1 MRLTDEVHRV
11 RRFAESLPEK
21 RLNETEQK
29 SLVERA
35 TTLKQAL
42 DAAKEQ
48 NLNIDHFLKIVRKYT
63 EITELSGEII
73 RDFIEKII
81 VYKAEKVDGVRIQR
95 IQIIYNCIGA
105 IDFPKMDE
113 KTA

>member
-1 MRLTDEVHRV
+1 MSADY
-11 RRFAESLPEK
+11 
-21 RLNETEQK
+21 ETEQK

-35 TTLKQAL
+35 TALKQTL

-48 NLNIDHFLKIVRKYT
+48 NLNIERFLKIVRKYT
-63 EITELSGEII
+63 EFSDLSGEII

-81 VYKAEKVDGVRIQR
+81 VYKAEKIDGVRTQR
-95 IQIIYNCIGA
+95 IQIIYNSIGA
-105 IDFPKMDE
+105 IDFPKSDE

>member
-1 MRLTDEVHRV
+1 MSADY
-11 RRFAESLPEK
+11 
-21 RLNETEQK
+21 ETEQK
-29 SLVERA
+29 SLVETA
-35 TTLKQAL
+35 TELKQTL

-48 NLNIDHFLKIVRKYT
+48 NLNIDRFLKIVRKYT

-81 VYKAEKVDGVRIQR
+81 VYKAEKVDGVRTQR
-95 IQIIYNCIGA
+95 IKIIYNCIGA

-113 KTA
+113 NPA

>member
-1 MRLTDEVHRV
+1 M
-11 RRFAESLPEK
+11 K
-21 RLNETEQK
+21 LNRED
-29 SLVERA
+29 LVDRA
-35 TTLKQAL
+35 TVLKQTL
-42 DAAKEQ
+42 DAAKEE
-48 NLNIDHFLKIVRKYT
+48 NLNIDRFLKIVRKYT
-63 EITELSGEII
+63 EITELSADII

-81 VYKAEKVDGVRIQR
+81 VYKAEKIDGVRTQR